1 MYIMMKFN
9 KHIIMGFWS
18 EIIKFNIEST
28 WKFKYNVQYYLMSR
42 CLVGI
47 QYVMHVWKIIMNSEK
62 NYKNK
67 KNYEFLND

>member
-1 MYIMMKFN
+1 MMKFN

-18 EIIKFNIEST
+18 EIINFNIEST

-47 QYVMHVWKIIMNSEK
+47 QYVMYVRKRTMNSQKYETK
-62 NYKNK
+62 N
-67 KNYEFLND
+67 NYEFLND